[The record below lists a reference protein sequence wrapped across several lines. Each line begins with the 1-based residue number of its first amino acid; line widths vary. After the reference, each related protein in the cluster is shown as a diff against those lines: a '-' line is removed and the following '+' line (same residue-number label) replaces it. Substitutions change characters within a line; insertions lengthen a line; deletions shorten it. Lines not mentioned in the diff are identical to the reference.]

1 MESGGEDHV
10 PVVEN
15 HDSMR
20 LIGIIHQ
27 RDVMHAH
34 SKAILGAREMA
45 GEDR

>member
-34 SKAILGAREMA
+34 SKVILGARELT
-45 GEDR
+45 GDDR